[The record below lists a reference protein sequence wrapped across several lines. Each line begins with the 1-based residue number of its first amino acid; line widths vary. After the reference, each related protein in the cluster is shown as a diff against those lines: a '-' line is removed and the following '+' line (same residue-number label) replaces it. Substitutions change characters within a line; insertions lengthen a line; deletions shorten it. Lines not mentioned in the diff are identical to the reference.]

1 MKAIIM
7 PNLQK
12 EHAGHC
18 LNTLLEK
25 LDEIGIEAYIDASF
39 RQEVCGGKVVL
50 CDFISAVSQMDLII
64 AIGGDGTMIH
74 SAKYGVKHSK
84 PVLGVNAG
92 RLGFL
97 AQVECDE
104 LDKLRLLVTGRYT
117 VRRHML
123 IEALIQTE
131 QEQMVC
137 MAFNDIVISK
147 GVLSR
152 IVDVDVMCGGKIV
165 SEYHADG
172 VIFSTPVG
180 STAYAMSAGG
190 PIIDPSV
197 PCIAMTPICPHSLFS
212 RAVLFSSDKELM
224 VRAKYI
230 NSENDLYLSA
240 DGERP
245 IKLRK
250 DGQVIVRKSNC
261 EAQLIDFGDK
271 DFYEILNLKILG
283 RGRQDEIKKA

>member
-1 MKAIIM
+1 MKAIIT
-7 PNLQK
+7 PNLHK
-12 EHAGHC
+12 EHAARC
-18 LNTLLEK
+18 LNNLLEK
-25 LDEIGIEAYIDASF
+25 LYEFGIDAYIDTSYKQHVYSTHVTF
-39 RQEVCGGKVVL
+39 
-50 CDFISAVSQMDLII
+50 CDFISAVGQMDLIV

-74 SAKYGVKHSK
+74 SAKYGVKHNR

-97 AQVECDE
+97 AQIECNE
-104 LDKLRLLVTGRYT
+104 LDKLSLLASGRYT
-117 VRRHML
+117 IRRHML
-123 IEALIQTE
+123 IEALVQTE
-131 QEQMVC
+131 HEQIIC

-152 IVDVDVMCGGKIV
+152 IVDIDVSCGGKLV

-172 VIFSTPVG
+172 VIFSTPTG

-190 PIIDPSV
+190 PIVD
-197 PCIAMTPICPHSLFS
+197 PCIQCITMTPICPHSLFS
-212 RAVLFSSDKELM
+212 RAVLFSTDKSLT
-224 VRAKYI
+224 VRAKYV
-230 NSENDLYLSA
+230 NNENDLYLSA

-245 IKLRK
+245 IKLGRE
-250 DGQVIVRKSNC
+250 GQVIIQKSSQ

-283 RGRQDEIKKA
+283 RGRQDEI